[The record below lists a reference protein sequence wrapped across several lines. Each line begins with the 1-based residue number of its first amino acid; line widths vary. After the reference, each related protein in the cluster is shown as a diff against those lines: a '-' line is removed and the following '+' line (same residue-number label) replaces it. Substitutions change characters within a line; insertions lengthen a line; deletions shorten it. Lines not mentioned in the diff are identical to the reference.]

1 MASQHEDLAAAV
13 TAAIADAVNAADL
26 FLEDVTISGPVAR
39 SVVRVTVD
47 LGEDRL
53 GSLPLEEL
61 ADVSRAVSEALDAS
75 DVMPHAYQLE
85 VSSPGATRTL
95 TDARHFRRARTRLV
109 RVEMRD
115 GTEITGR
122 LTEVEGDV
130 LVLDGESGT
139 THRPLLADV
148 RRGRVELEMRRIDE
162 VDLGDDDVED

>member
-13 TAAIADAVNAADL
+13 TAAIAGAVGAADL
-26 FLEDVTISGPVAR
+26 FLEDVTISGPVTR

-47 LGEDRL
+47 LGEDEV
-53 GSLPLEEL
+53 GSLPLERL

-75 DVMPHAYQLE
+75 DVLPHAYQLE

-115 GTEITGR
+115 GTEILGR
-122 LTEVEGDV
+122 LTDVEGDA
-130 LVLDGESGT
+130 LVLDGEAGV